1 MQQQQRTLDEVREA
15 AEELGFTLTI
25 TEPFFEIARGEFGGR
40 FSTDEAGRAEAYDY
54 LLRYKQRLKQINERQ
69 GRRV

>member
-1 MQQQQRTLDEVREA
+1 MQQNQRTLDEVRDT

-25 TEPFFEIARGEFGGR
+25 EGQFLELTKGEFGGR
-40 FSTDEAGRAEAYDY
+40 FLDTETGRAEAYDY
-54 LLRYKQRLKQINERQ
+54 LVRYKHRLEQINESQ